1 MLFPYENYY
10 FFLSSTNFEKIF
22 FIFNRSIWLL
32 VKNLVLFS
40 GFLSIISNVL
50 QFSGPLVLSQI
61 LKFLA
66 DPSIPTY
73 MGYVWASILF
83 GCYLIRNYM
92 QQHSMHLINR
102 VSVLVNN
109 AMYGMIFNKIINMSS
124 ASKKY
129 ANVGRVMNLVNVDC
143 NAIYGFSQMMLF
155 LFSSPFVIVISI
167 ILICLE
173 IGVIGLIGPGL
184 LIIGM
189 FIQNIIQKKALKYRK
204 LSLQYTD
211 ARSKALSEFF
221 SGIKIIKYYAWE
233 NVVNDKIQSIREK
246 EVSLLFKQMVLRGSS
261 DVVSTVVPIA
271 ISIGVFGI
279 YAAQGNELS
288 PAKAYTVLSL
298 FNLLQM
304 PLRMVMMVLMT
315 FANSIASL
323 KRLDHFSKCEER
335 VLDPNYDDPS
345 LAPGQIIMKN
355 ADYSWDTLQS
365 KLHDEEGKKIL
376 ASKKEKSGTPTLKK
390 DDQQEN
396 LLTISTS
403 RQEIPLSLKQISLT
417 CSPGQFLMIVGQVGS
432 GKSSLLN
439 AVLNEIYKDKGEF
452 RKHGTIAFMP
462 QTAWLMNASIRENII
477 FGKAVDE
484 HRYKNILQMCELEKD
499 LEVLPGGDQTEV
511 GERGI
516 NLSGGQKQRVSL
528 ARALYSNSDI
538 YVIDDCL
545 ASLDAHVGKQVFT
558 NVLKKEL
565 KGKTILF
572 VTHALH
578 YVKQANPSEG
588 DRVIVMKAG
597 MIEEQGGWEELMA
610 LEGEFKRLNATS
622 KEKEEEEDEEE
633 IPEELLEEM
642 EFGYGE
648 NKYLTPLMPIGRRI
662 EKREEVK
669 RKKSSFR
676 VENKVIES
684 EQQKKIKGELT
695 KVEGK
700 AEGSVP
706 WHIYSTYITS
716 GGTAVTTLTFM
727 CFILAQGIR
736 VVNDWW
742 LGAWS
747 EKSFDLNLGYYVL
760 IYGCLSILS
769 GLMVFFRSFFFGR
782 FAMNTAQ
789 SLQTRL
795 IKKLLHSPLWW
806 FDITPSGRILSRT
819 TKDQDAIDGEL
830 PWGIQ
835 FSFSNLL
842 ILLSSIIMTGVIT
855 PLFFIFAVIGLI
867 IYSYLV
873 KLYVKAAR
881 EIKRI
886 ELNARAP
893 VISHFSE
900 TCNGIYV
907 IRSFGRE
914 EEFLQKFYEKALKL
928 TRALQNFQFAG
939 KHFLTNSI

>member
-1 MLFPYENYY
+1 
-10 FFLSSTNFEKIF
+10 
-22 FIFNRSIWLL
+22 
-32 VKNLVLFS
+32 
-40 GFLSIISNVL
+40 
-50 QFSGPLVLSQI
+50 
-61 LKFLA
+61 
-66 DPSIPTY
+66 
-73 MGYVWASILF
+73 
-83 GCYLIRNYM
+83 
-92 QQHSMHLINR
+92 MHIVNR
-102 VSVLVNN
+102 VSILVNN
-109 AMYGMIFNKIINMSS
+109 ALYGMIFHKIMNMSS

-143 NAIYGFSQMMLF
+143 NAIYGFTQMMLF
-155 LFSSPFVIVISI
+155 LFSSPFIIIISI

-173 IGVIGLIGPGL
+173 IGVIGLIGPAL
-184 LIIGM
+184 LIVGM
-189 FIQNIIQKKALKYRK
+189 FIQNYIQKKALKYRK

-211 ARSKALSEFF
+211 ARSKALNEFF
-221 SGIKIIKYYAWE
+221 AGIKIIKYYAWE

-246 EVSLLFKQMVLRGSS
+246 EISLLFKQMVLRGMN
-261 DVVSTVVPIA
+261 DVVSTVIPIA

-279 YAAQGNELS
+279 YAANGNDLS

-315 FANSIASL
+315 LANSMASL

-335 VLDPNYDDPS
+335 IVEPNFDDSS
-345 LAPGQIIMKN
+345 LAPGQIIIKN
-355 ADYSWDTLQS
+355 ADYSWDTVQS
-365 KLHDEEGKKIL
+365 KIHDEEGKKIL
-376 ASKKEKSGTPTLKK
+376 ASKKSQPCSSPKKAKK
-390 DDQQEN
+390 DDPQEN
-396 LLTISTS
+396 LLTVSTS
-403 RQEIPLSLKQISLT
+403 RQEIPLTLKQVSLS
-417 CSPGQFLMIVGQVGS
+417 CFPGEFLMIVGQVGS

-439 AVLNEIYKDKGEF
+439 AVLNEIYKEKGEF
-452 RKHGTIAFMP
+452 RKNGTVAFIP
-462 QTAWLMNASIRENII
+462 QTAWLMNASIRENIL
-477 FGKAVDE
+477 FGKMMEE
-484 HRYKNILQMCELEKD
+484 HRYKNILQLCELEKD
-499 LEVLPGGDQTEV
+499 LEVLPGGDLTEV

-545 ASLDAHVGKQVFT
+545 AALDAHVGKQVFE

-578 YVKQANPSEG
+578 YVRQANPSEG
-588 DRVIVMKAG
+588 DRVLVMKAG
-597 MIEEQGGWEELMA
+597 MIEEQGGWEDLMA
-610 LEGEFKRLNATS
+610 LEGEFKRLNVQY
-622 KEKEEEEDEEE
+622 KEREEEEKDEEE
-633 IPEELLEEM
+633 IPEELVEEM
-642 EFGYGE
+642 DIGYGE
-648 NKYLTPLMPIGRRI
+648 NKYLTPLMPVGRKMTVK
-662 EKREEVK
+662 EGK
-669 RKKSSFR
+669 RKKSSFQM
-676 VENKVIES
+676 EDKVVDS
-684 EQQKKIKGELT
+684 DHQKRIKGELT

-706 WHIYSTYITS
+706 WHIYSAYITS
-716 GGTAVTTLTFM
+716 GGATVTILTGL

-789 SLQTRL
+789 SLQMRL

-819 TKDQDAIDGEL
+819 TKDQDAIDSEL

-835 FSFSNLL
+835 FSLSNLL

-855 PLFFIFAVIGLI
+855 PLFFIFAVFGLI
-867 IYSYLV
+867 FYSYLV

-886 ELNARAP
+886 ELNSRAP

-907 IRSFGRE
+907 IRSYRRE
-914 EEFLQKFYEKALKL
+914 EEFVQKFYEKALKL

-939 KHFLTNSI
+939 KNNKLHIKNLFSVYQLISK